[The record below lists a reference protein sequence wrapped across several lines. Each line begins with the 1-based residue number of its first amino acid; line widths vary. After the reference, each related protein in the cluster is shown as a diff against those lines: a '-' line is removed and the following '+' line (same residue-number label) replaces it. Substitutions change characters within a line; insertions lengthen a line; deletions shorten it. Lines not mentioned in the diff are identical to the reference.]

1 MAMVKDVSDRE
12 LVGEISQAPGLLLVD
27 FWAPWCGPCRR
38 VSPMLEDVAQAMA
51 GQLRVVKVN
60 VDRNQAWAQRLGVSA
75 IPTLVLFR
83 EGQLVGRIDGVPSP
97 QHLVR
102 LIQQNL

>member
-1 MAMVKDVSDRE
+1 MSMVKDVSDRE
-12 LVGEISQAPGLLLVD
+12 LVSEISQAPGLLLVD

-38 VSPMLEDVAQAMA
+38 VSPMLEDLAQALA
-51 GQLRVVKVN
+51 GQVRVVKVN
-60 VDRNQAWAQRLGVSA
+60 VDRHQLWAQRLGVSA

-83 EGQLVGRIDGVPSP
+83 EGQMVGRLDGVPSP